1 MAGHNKWSKIK
12 RKKGAKDVARSG
24 LFAKASRAIIV
35 ASKACRGD
43 MANLQLQSAIQHAK
57 SIQLPKDRIQDA
69 INKHEEKG
77 KEGQAFQN
85 MRYDAML
92 TLGGTKVACILTALT
107 DNRNR
112 TASHVRATVV
122 RAGGEL
128 LASASH
134 DYLFRHTGMILLE
147 TFAGDE
153 EALWECALEAGAS
166 EVDVDN
172 QSAMIT
178 CEPADLWSLVASL
191 RENGYEPDEF
201 EHRYVVIDPSSFVS
215 LNEEGQEQLES
226 FLDKMDEDEDVTNV
240 YHNCGSQASE
250 L

>member
-12 RKKGAKDVARSG
+12 HKKGAKDVARSG

-57 SIQLPKDRIQDA
+57 AIQLPKDRIQDA

-77 KEGQAFQN
+77 KEGHAFQN

-134 DYLFRHTGMILLE
+134 DYLFRMWG
-147 TFAGDE
+147 
-153 EALWECALEAGAS
+153 
-166 EVDVDN
+166 
-172 QSAMIT
+172 
-178 CEPADLWSLVASL
+178 
-191 RENGYEPDEF
+191 
-201 EHRYVVIDPSSFVS
+201 
-215 LNEEGQEQLES
+215 
-226 FLDKMDEDEDVTNV
+226 
-240 YHNCGSQASE
+240 
-250 L
+250 

>member
-1 MAGHNKWSKIK
+1 M
-12 RKKGAKDVARSG
+12 ARSG

-57 SIQLPKDRIQDA
+57 AIQLPKDRIQDA

-77 KEGQAFQN
+77 KEGHAFQN

-134 DYLFRHTGMILLE
+134 DYLFRNVGMILLE
-147 TFAGDE
+147 SFGGDE
-153 EALWECALEAGAS
+153 EALWECALEAGAT
-166 EVDVDN
+166 EVDIDN

-191 RENGYEPDEF
+191 RDNAYEPAEF
-201 EHRYVVIDPSSFVS
+201 EHRYVVTDPSTVVL
-215 LNEEGQEQLES
+215 LNEEGQEKLES
-226 FLDKMDEDEDVTNV
+226 FLDKMDEDEDITNV
-240 YHNCGSQASE
+240 YHNSTSQLWE
-250 L
+250 V